1 MPRLGTQTDTQ
12 PARVSQPGSVLATLK
27 IPEKTSIHAWWQN
40 LNKNREKGTKTMK
53 NDDRTTITVKDEY
66 KNSMALFKTEAR
78 FVKSAAENMRTLAN
92 LMERLDIE
100 HPSDHGL
107 IEIIP
112 QQIMDNVKFIREALD
127 QIEGCAENIED
138 LADVVQRG

>member
-1 MPRLGTQTDTQ
+1 
-12 PARVSQPGSVLATLK
+12 
-27 IPEKTSIHAWWQN
+27 
-40 LNKNREKGTKTMK
+40 MK
-53 NDDRTTITVKDEY
+53 NDDRITITVKDEY

-127 QIEGCAENIED
+127 QIEGCAESIED